1 MNALEEMFAL
11 QCEQAGLPEPV
22 REFMAIPGRRYRWD
36 FAWPDQDKRVLVE
49 INGGT
54 YAHMGHSTG
63 SGIARDYSKSNCAQL
78 RGWRTLVF
86 DRRMVESGEAVTFVG
101 KALGLIAD

>member
-11 QCEQAGLPEPV
+11 QCEQAGFPAPL
-22 REFMAIPGRRYRWD
+22 REYAAVPGRRFRWD
-36 FAWPDQDKRVLVE
+36 FAWTDARVLVE

-63 SGIARDYSKSNCAQL
+63 PGIARDYEKSNLAML
-78 RGWRTLVF
+78 AGWRTFVF
-86 DRRMVESGEAVTFVG
+86 DRRMVEGGAALAVVS
-101 KALGLIAD
+101 KALEVG

>member
-11 QCEQAGLPEPV
+11 QCEQAGLPTPV
-22 REFMAIPGRRYRWD
+22 REYSAIPGRRYRWD
-36 FAWPDQDKRVLVE
+36 FAWPEARVLVE

-63 SGIARDYSKSNCAQL
+63 TGIARDYEKSNLAVL
-78 RGWRTLVF
+78 AGWKVFAF
-86 DRRMVESGEAVTFVG
+86 DRRMVEGGAALAVVS
-101 KALGLIAD
+101 KALEVG

>member
-11 QCEQAGLPEPV
+11 QCEQAGFPAPL
-22 REFMAIPGRRYRWD
+22 REYAAVPGRRFRWD
-36 FAWPDQDKRVLVE
+36 FAWTDARVLVE

-63 SGIARDYSKSNCAQL
+63 SGIARDYEKSNLAML
-78 RGWRTLVF
+78 AGWRTFVF
-86 DRRMVESGEAVTFVG
+86 DRRMVEAGTALDVTA
-101 KALGLIAD
+101 KALGIG

>member
-11 QCEQAGLPEPV
+11 QCEQAGFPAPL
-22 REFMAIPGRRYRWD
+22 REYAAVPGRRFRWD
-36 FAWPDQDKRVLVE
+36 FAWPEQRVLVE

-63 SGIARDYSKSNCAQL
+63 PGIARDYEKSNLAML
-78 RGWRTLVF
+78 AGWRTFVF
-86 DRRMVESGEAVTFVG
+86 DRRMVEAGAALDITA
-101 KALGLIAD
+101 KALGIG

>member
-11 QCEQAGLPEPV
+11 QCEQAGLPTPV
-22 REFMAIPGRRYRWD
+22 REYSAIPGRRYRWD
-36 FAWPDQDKRVLVE
+36 FAWPDKRVLVE

-63 SGIARDYSKSNCAQL
+63 SGIARDYEKSNLAML
-78 RGWRTLVF
+78 AGWRTFVF
-86 DRRMVESGEAVTFVG
+86 DRRMVEAGTALDVTA
-101 KALGLIAD
+101 KALGIG

>member
-11 QCEQAGLPEPV
+11 QCEQAGFPAPL
-22 REFMAIPGRRYRWD
+22 REYAAVPGRRFRWD
-36 FAWPDQDKRVLVE
+36 FAWTDARVLVE

-63 SGIARDYSKSNCAQL
+63 TGIARDYEKSNCAQL

>member
-11 QCEQAGLPEPV
+11 QCEQAGFPAPL
-22 REFMAIPGRRYRWD
+22 REYAAVPGRRFRWD
-36 FAWPDQDKRVLVE
+36 FAWPEQRVLVE

-63 SGIARDYSKSNCAQL
+63 SGIARDYEKSNLAML
-78 RGWRTLVF
+78 AGWRTFAF
-86 DRRMVESGEAVTFVG
+86 DRRMVEAGTALDVTA
-101 KALGLIAD
+101 KALGIG

>member
-11 QCEQAGLPEPV
+11 QCEQAGFPAPL
-22 REFMAIPGRRYRWD
+22 REYAAVPGRRFRWD
-36 FAWPDQDKRVLVE
+36 FAWPDQRVLVE

-63 SGIARDYSKSNCAQL
+63 TGIARDYEKSNLAVL
-78 RGWRTLVF
+78 AGWKAFAF
-86 DRRMVESGEAVTFVG
+86 DRRMVEAGT
-101 KALGLIAD
+101 ALELISRVLGIG

>member
-11 QCEQAGLPEPV
+11 QCEQAGFPAPL
-22 REFMAIPGRRYRWD
+22 REYAAVPGRRFRWD
-36 FAWPDQDKRVLVE
+36 FAWTDARVLVE

-63 SGIARDYSKSNCAQL
+63 PGIARDYEKSNLAML
-78 RGWRTLVF
+78 AGWRTFVF
-86 DRRMVESGEAVTFVG
+86 DRRMVEAGTALDVTA
-101 KALGLIAD
+101 KALGIG

>member
-11 QCEQAGLPEPV
+11 QCEQAGLPTPL
-22 REFMAIPGRRYRWD
+22 REYAAVPGRRFRWD
-36 FAWPDQDKRVLVE
+36 FAWPDKRVLVE

-63 SGIARDYSKSNCAQL
+63 SGIARDYEKSNLAVL
-78 RGWRTLVF
+78 AGWKVFAF
-86 DRRMVESGEAVTFVG
+86 DRRMVEGGAALAVVS
-101 KALGLIAD
+101 KALEVG

>member
-1 MNALEEMFAL
+1 MTSALENLFAMQL
-11 QCEQAGLPEPV
+11 DAAGLGGYV

-63 SGIARDYSKSNCAQL
+63 PGIARDYEKSNLAML
-78 RGWRTLVF
+78 AGWRTFVF
-86 DRRMVESGEAVTFVG
+86 DRRMVEGGAALAVVS
-101 KALGLIAD
+101 KALEVG

>member
-11 QCEQAGLPEPV
+11 QCEQAGFPAPL
-22 REFMAIPGRRYRWD
+22 REYAAVPGRRFRWD
-36 FAWPDQDKRVLVE
+36 FAWPDKRVLVE

-63 SGIARDYSKSNCAQL
+63 SGIARDYEKSNLAVL
-78 RGWRTLVF
+78 AGWRTFVF
-86 DRRMVESGEAVTFVG
+86 DRRMVEAGTALDVTA
-101 KALGLIAD
+101 KALGIG

>member
-11 QCEQAGLPEPV
+11 QCEQAGFPAPL
-22 REFMAIPGRRYRWD
+22 REYAAVPGRRFRWD
-36 FAWPDQDKRVLVE
+36 FAWPEQRVLVE

-63 SGIARDYSKSNCAQL
+63 SGLARDYEKSNLAML
-78 RGWRTLVF
+78 AGWRTFVF
-86 DRRMVESGEAVTFVG
+86 DRRMVEAGTALDVTA
-101 KALGLIAD
+101 KALGIG

>member
-11 QCEQAGLPEPV
+11 QCEQAGLPTPL
-22 REFMAIPGRRYRWD
+22 REYAAVPGRRFRWD
-36 FAWPDQDKRVLVE
+36 FAWTDARVLVE

-63 SGIARDYSKSNCAQL
+63 SGIARDYEKSNLAML
-78 RGWRTLVF
+78 AGWRTFVF
-86 DRRMVESGEAVTFVG
+86 DRRMVEAGTALDVTA
-101 KALGLIAD
+101 KALGIG

>member
-11 QCEQAGLPEPV
+11 QCEQAGFPAPL
-22 REFMAIPGRRYRWD
+22 REYAAVPGRRFRWD
-36 FAWPDQDKRVLVE
+36 FAWPEQRVLVE

-63 SGIARDYSKSNCAQL
+63 PGIARDYEKSNLAML
-78 RGWRTLVF
+78 AGWRMFVF
-86 DRRMVESGEAVTFVG
+86 DRRMVEAGAALDITA
-101 KALGLIAD
+101 KALGIG

>member
-11 QCEQAGLPEPV
+11 QCEQAGLPTPV
-22 REFMAIPGRRYRWD
+22 REYSAIPGRRYRWD
-36 FAWPDQDKRVLVE
+36 FAWPDKRVLVE

-63 SGIARDYSKSNCAQL
+63 PGIARDYEKSNLAML
-78 RGWRTLVF
+78 AGWRTFVF
-86 DRRMVESGEAVTFVG
+86 DRRMVEAGTALDVTA
-101 KALGLIAD
+101 KALGIG